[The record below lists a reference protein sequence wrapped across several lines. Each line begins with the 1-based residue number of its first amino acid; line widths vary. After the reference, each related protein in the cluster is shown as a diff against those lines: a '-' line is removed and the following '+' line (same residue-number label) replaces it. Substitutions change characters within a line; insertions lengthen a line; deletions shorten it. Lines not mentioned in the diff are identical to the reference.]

1 MAVLNNFEIV
11 LEQLKNRAMSWPMPP
26 QSLEPYKDD
35 MTLSQKVQTT
45 YRALLRSTRM
55 SNRLLS
61 LVNSFYLGQLLE
73 DETNTPAQRTVQVS
87 TITTH
92 YYRTAIRVFYLFE
105 HLGVQR
111 IFGTQ
116 SLTLTMIRRLK
127 ITEYQAL
134 VIEALNISAGA
145 EILSEE

>member
-1 MAVLNNFEIV
+1 MTISDNFEIV
-11 LEQLKNRAMSWPMPP
+11 LEQLKCPTILSNMDSPN
-26 QSLEPYKDD
+26 LEPYKAD
-35 MTLSQKVQTT
+35 MTLSQKVQAT

-73 DETNTPAQRTVQVS
+73 DETLTSAQRTVQAS

-92 YYRTAIRVFYLFE
+92 YYRIAVRVFYLFE

-127 ITEYQAL
+127 TVEYQAL
-134 VIEALNISAGA
+134 VIEALNLSAGA